1 MPKKKV
7 KSTKGRRVDDEVDPL
22 ETASI
27 VSIAS
32 DGSETFTHSSTDV
45 EDIAAIQSVIE
56 RVNVA
61 SESLIE
67 KRPEVRIKGLTYLL
81 DAFRMHYLCLDES
94 WNYSDTFF
102 SGIENVLKK
111 GKAQDQ
117 TLAAECLAVFAF
129 QFDSQNIV
137 ECYARFLPVLDTAL
151 RDVTAPCAFRAAC
164 SVALAVFHFLTGH
177 CEFVAPKDLM
187 KSLESVFRGSC
198 LKGDGKAP
206 VLDPT
211 VSAFHVSALRSWGLL
226 YTLLTSYDAG
236 PVGTALLPV
245 VISLLQCANVD
256 MRIMAGEIAAL
267 IYERIRA
274 EVDERFKGPYYTDL
288 VRLLN
293 ELATDGT
300 KSRSKVDRKRQ
311 RQSFRELV
319 DTVTHLGTAETTVN
333 FGSEVLVLTSCT
345 EHFYYDLLCCL
356 LKGGMTR
363 HLQENFQ
370 VRDLFDLGLPVVVS
384 HSPLD
389 RRALRD
395 QRRLANLFAC
405 KLRTQKRGSH
415 RDRRSNVVH
424 QGTTTDIGHP
434 LNLEDYVLKFVG
446 RQ

>member
-1 MPKKKV
+1 M
-7 KSTKGRRVDDEVDPL
+7 
-22 ETASI
+22 
-27 VSIAS
+27 
-32 DGSETFTHSSTDV
+32 
-45 EDIAAIQSVIE
+45 
-56 RVNVA
+56 
-61 SESLIE
+61 E

-137 ECYARFLPVLDTAL
+137 ECYARFLPILDSAL
-151 RDVTAPCAFRAAC
+151 RDVTSPCAFRAAC

-187 KSLESVFRGSC
+187 KSLESIFRGSC

-206 VLDPT
+206 VLDPI

-226 YTLLTSYDAG
+226 YTLLASYDAG

-245 VISLLQCANVD
+245 VISLLQCTNVD

-319 DTVTHLGTAETTVN
+319 DTVTHLDTAETTVN

-345 EHFYYDLLCCL
+345 DHFYYDLLCCL

-370 VRDLFDLGLPVVVS
+370 VRDLFDLGFPVVVS

-424 QGTTTDIGHP
+424 QG
-434 LNLEDYVLKFVG
+434 DY
-446 RQ
+446 